1 MKYLIIKMR
10 AGGGGTSAEGQVHL
24 GHRERPR
31 GALDCG
37 QLRQLHCPL
46 ELQVDFLSTAPL
58 RPYLLHAALCLLWIF
73 LACHTDLLLCLAASI
88 LPPLSFPCA
97 AECSKLHAG
106 DKVCSKLISAADG
119 PF

>member
-46 ELQVDFLSTAPL
+46 ELQVDFLVNCSAAPL
-58 RPYLLHAALCLLWIF
+58 TPACCAVPALDLCGMSHQS
-73 LACHTDLLLCLAASI
+73 LAVPCCQHTSA
-88 LPPLSFPCA
+88 PF
-97 AECSKLHAG
+97 
-106 DKVCSKLISAADG
+106 ISLRS
-119 PF
+119 